1 MAAPR
6 LTSSLCLQPSQ
17 EIESQLGSFTTK
29 DLERLLYGVTVLFPP
44 ARHVGAS
51 PPRPSGPAL
60 GVGPSLLLRL
70 QRVFLCKLPE
80 FSDASIVP
88 TIRALAR
95 LPGIDRSAA
104 LWDPIR
110 DEVRRIQSTRL
121 TCDMKPLVGDATLS
135 DIAAALLS
143 ASKGGGAPSQP
154 QPDRGQ

>member
-1 MAAPR
+1 M
-6 LTSSLCLQPSQ
+6 SSLCLPPSQ

-29 DLERLLYGVTVLFPP
+29 DLERLLYGLTVLFPP
-44 ARHVGAS
+44 ARHAGAS
-51 PPRPSGPAL
+51 PRPPSGPAL

-95 LPGIDRSAA
+95 LPGIDSSAA

-110 DEVRRIQSTRL
+110 DEVRRSQSTRP
-121 TCDMKPLVGDATLS
+121 TCDLKPLVEEGTMF
-135 DIAAALLS
+135 DIATALLS
-143 ASKGGGAPSQP
+143 ASTGGGAPSQP
-154 QPDRGQ
+154 QPE

>member
-1 MAAPR
+1 MSWPR
-6 LTSSLCLQPSQ
+6 LDSCRVSVCHPSQ

-29 DLERLLYGVTVLFPP
+29 DLERLLYGLTVLFPP
-44 ARHVGAS
+44 ARHAGAS
-51 PPRPSGPAL
+51 PRPPSGPAL

-95 LPGIDRSAA
+95 LPGIDKSAA

-110 DEVRRIQSTRL
+110 DEVRRSQST
-121 TCDMKPLVGDATLS
+121 
-135 DIAAALLS
+135 
-143 ASKGGGAPSQP
+143 
-154 QPDRGQ
+154 